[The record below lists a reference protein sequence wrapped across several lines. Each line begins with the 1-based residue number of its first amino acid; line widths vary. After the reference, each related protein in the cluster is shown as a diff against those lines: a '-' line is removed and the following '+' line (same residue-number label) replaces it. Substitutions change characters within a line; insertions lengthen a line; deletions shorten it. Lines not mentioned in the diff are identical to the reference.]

1 MPAAP
6 ATSSVLRTV
15 IWVGFTTLSWIFRST
30 ISATWWFVTS
40 DSTAAAWLQT
50 VALSVFAHILWTK
63 FMEAKNGHDGIN
75 LMQLLSIDSMRSA
88 MDNLL
93 DTCTDL
99 IEWCIKYGLIRGKLA
114 ANWVKRQNKKRVDEL
129 VEKVK
134 AGDGGAAYILGMWFQ
149 HGLRGLPRSNN
160 KAYQFFKT
168 AGNYGSIRGLNAHG
182 SCLVHGTGVERNT
195 THGVSL
201 TTSAA
206 EQGCDKACFNLG
218 LWYASGEHDLPMDRE
233 EAQNWLQRAVRGPF
247 DVRDL
252 TATQI
257 RRAREVLAA
266 LAAE

>member
-15 IWVGFTTLSWIFRST
+15 IGVGVTTLVWIIRST

-50 VALSVFAHILWTK
+50 LALSAFAHILWTK
-63 FMEAKNGHDGIN
+63 FMEAKNGNDGIN

-88 MDNLL
+88 VDNLL

-99 IEWCIKYGLIRGKLA
+99 IEWCIKHGFIRGKLA
-114 ANWVKRQNKKRVDEL
+114 ANWVNRQNKKRVDEL

-134 AGDGGAAYILGMWFQ
+134 AGDGGAAYILGRWCQ

-160 KAYQFFKT
+160 KAYQFYKT
-168 AGNYGSIRGLNAHG
+168 SANYGSIRGLNACG

-195 THGVSL
+195 THGVGL

-247 DVRDL
+247 EVRDL
-252 TATQI
+252 TARQI
-257 RRAREVLAA
+257 QRAREVLAA
-266 LAAE
+266 LAE